1 VGAGIVLVVA
11 LFFKELLFVSFD
23 PEMAEVTGLPAGKI
37 YFLLISL
44 IALTVVISIKVVGI
58 VLVSALIVT
67 PAAAAYQLSEDFRRM
82 MALAVLIGVTSAIGG
97 LLLSYSLDT
106 ASGATIVLLATLFFF
121 LSALASPRRRRRAGH
136 R

>member
-1 VGAGIVLVVA
+1 
-11 LFFKELLFVSFD
+11 
-23 PEMAEVTGLPAGKI
+23 
-37 YFLLISL
+37 
-44 IALTVVISIKVVGI
+44 VVGI

-67 PAAAAYQLSEDFRRM
+67 PAAAAYQLSEDFRRV

-97 LLLSYSLDT
+97 LLLSYALDT

>member
-1 VGAGIVLVVA
+1 
-11 LFFKELLFVSFD
+11 
-23 PEMAEVTGLPAGKI
+23 
-37 YFLLISL
+37 
-44 IALTVVISIKVVGI
+44 
-58 VLVSALIVT
+58 
-67 PAAAAYQLSEDFRRM
+67 

-97 LLLSYSLDT
+97 LLLSYALDT